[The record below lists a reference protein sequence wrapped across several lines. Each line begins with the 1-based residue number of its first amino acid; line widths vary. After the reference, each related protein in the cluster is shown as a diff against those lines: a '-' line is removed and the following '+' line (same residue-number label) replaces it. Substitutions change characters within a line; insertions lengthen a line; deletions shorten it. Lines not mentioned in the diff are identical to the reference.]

1 MSFGSSKRLRALAAQ
16 KQMMLRIPNS
26 SFIAYTEETVS
37 SLSHFHEPLQTQ
49 KPWKVFSVEF
59 FAELRAFKYPK
70 CIPPNTFCLSAS
82 CVQGWWCAQRL
93 IMQAQADALMRAQE
107 YYGENVDYFVLLLDS
122 DTVTNVYR
130 LYKELMQI
138 LNLGK

>member
-1 MSFGSSKRLRALAAQ
+1 
-16 KQMMLRIPNS
+16 
-26 SFIAYTEETVS
+26 
-37 SLSHFHEPLQTQ
+37 
-49 KPWKVFSVEF
+49 
-59 FAELRAFKYPK
+59 
-70 CIPPNTFCLSAS
+70 
-82 CVQGWWCAQRL
+82 
-93 IMQAQADALMRAQE
+93 MQAQADALMRAQE